1 MSQPHSIH
9 SPLHLTTGRR
19 WLIVAL
25 VAVAIVM
32 GTLTFEFARM
42 SASTAAVWTQ
52 WLQNAVNVIRLLE
65 VTALAF
71 GAYQFWANRN
81 ELRTAEAE
89 TARRARK
96 DANYQ
101 AWQVINSAQGK
112 GGSGGRVDALAD
124 LVRNDVSLAGIN
136 LDGAWLESIDL
147 RRAALPMASFEKTN
161 LQGARFD
168 GARLDGACFRGAN
181 LSAVSFINASL
192 RGADLTGAR
201 LSAVNLAGADLFDV
215 RGWREIASV
224 AHANV
229 DELRAAPRGFVEW
242 ARLNGAVDATK
253 DGTMAHPEQSREFR
267 IL

>member
-1 MSQPHSIH
+1 
-9 SPLHLTTGRR
+9 
-19 WLIVAL
+19 
-25 VAVAIVM
+25 
-32 GTLTFEFARM
+32 
-42 SASTAAVWTQ
+42 
-52 WLQNAVNVIRLLE
+52 
-65 VTALAF
+65 
-71 GAYQFWANRN
+71 
-81 ELRTAEAE
+81 
-89 TARRARK
+89 
-96 DANYQ
+96 
-101 AWQVINSAQGK
+101 
-112 GGSGGRVDALAD
+112 
-124 LVRNDVSLAGIN
+124 
-136 LDGAWLESIDL
+136 
-147 RRAALPMASFEKTN
+147 MASFEKTN

-181 LSAVSFINASL
+181 LSAASFTNASL

-253 DGTMAHPEQSREFR
+253 DGTMANPEQSREFR

>member
-1 MSQPHSIH
+1 M
-9 SPLHLTTGRR
+9 TGRR

-25 VAVAIVM
+25 AVVAIVLAS
-32 GTLTFEFARM
+32 LTIFFARM
-42 SASTAAVWTQ
+42 SPTTAAMWTQ
-52 WLQNAVNVIRLLE
+52 WLQNAVNTIRLLE
-65 VTALAF
+65 VTALGF

-81 ELRTAEAE
+81 ELRAAEAE

-124 LVRNDVSLAGIN
+124 LVRHDVSLAGIN

-147 RRAALPMASFEKTN
+147 RRATLPMASFEKTN

-181 LSAVSFINASL
+181 LSAASFINASL

>member
-1 MSQPHSIH
+1 MKAKSPHSFQQMA
-9 SPLHLTTGRR
+9 GRR
-19 WLIVAL
+19 WVGVAL
-25 VAVAIVM
+25 FAVGALIISLVVA
-32 GTLTFEFARM
+32 FARM
-42 SASTAAVWTQ
+42 PAATAAIWTQ
-52 WLQNAVNVIRLLE
+52 WLQNTVNVIRLLE
-65 VTALAF
+65 VAALGF

-89 TARRARK
+89 AVRRARK

-124 LVRNDVSLAGIN
+124 LVRNEVSLAGIN

-161 LQGARFD
+161 LQGAKFD

-181 LSAVSFINASL
+181 LSAASFINASL

-229 DELRAAPRGFVEW
+229 DELRAAPRGFIEW

-253 DGTMAHPEQSREFR
+253 DGAMAHPEQSREFR

>member
-1 MSQPHSIH
+1 MSQHHLIA
-9 SPLHLTTGRR
+9 SPLQRMSGRR
-19 WLIVAL
+19 WLLVVVAT
-25 VAVAIVM
+25 VAVVL
-32 GTLTFEFARM
+32 GYLTFVFARM
-42 SASTAAVWTQ
+42 PAATAAVWTQ

-65 VTALAF
+65 VTALGF

-81 ELRTAEAE
+81 ELRAAEAE
-89 TARRARK
+89 AVRRARK
-96 DANYQ
+96 DTNYQ

-147 RRAALPMASFEKTN
+147 RLAQLPMASFEKTN

-181 LSAVSFINASL
+181 LSAASLTNASL

-215 RGWREIASV
+215 RGWREIATV

-229 DELRAAPRGFVEW
+229 RELRAAPRGFVEW
-242 ARLNGAVDATK
+242 ALLNGAA
-253 DGTMAHPEQSREFR
+253 DGSSDGSVENPEQSREFR

>member
-1 MSQPHSIH
+1 MSQPHPIH
-9 SPLHLTTGRR
+9 PPLLLTTGRR
-19 WLIVAL
+19 WLIAAL
-25 VAVAIVM
+25 VAVAIVL
-32 GTLTFEFARM
+32 GTLTFLFARM
-42 SASTAAVWTQ
+42 SAATAAIWTQ

-65 VTALAF
+65 VTALGF
-71 GAYQFWANRN
+71 GAYQFWANRH
-81 ELRTAEAE
+81 EARAAEAD
-89 TARRARK
+89 AVRRARK
-96 DANYQ
+96 DSNYQ

-124 LVRNDVSLAGIN
+124 LVRNEVSLAGIN

-147 RRAALPMASFEKTN
+147 RNATLPMASLEKTN

-181 LSAVSFINASL
+181 LSAASFINASL

-215 RGWREIASV
+215 RGWREIATV

-229 DELRAAPRGFVEW
+229 AELRTAPRGFVEW
-242 ARLNGAVDATK
+242 ALLNGAAGGASDGSVDN
-253 DGTMAHPEQSREFR
+253 PEQSREFR

>member
-1 MSQPHSIH
+1 MSQQHSLH
-9 SPLHLTTGRR
+9 PPLPLTTGRR

-25 VAVAIVM
+25 AAVAIVL
-32 GTLTFEFARM
+32 GTLTFLFARM
-42 SASTAAVWTQ
+42 SAATAAVWTQ
-52 WLQNAVNVIRLLE
+52 WLQNTVNVIRLLE
-65 VTALAF
+65 VTALGF
-71 GAYQFWANRN
+71 GAYQFWANRH
-81 ELRTAEAE
+81 EARAAEAE
-89 TARRARK
+89 AVRRARK
-96 DANYQ
+96 DTNYQ

-112 GGSGGRVDALAD
+112 GGSGGRIDALAD

-147 RRAALPMASFEKTN
+147 RHAALPVASFEKTN

-181 LSAVSFINASL
+181 LSAASFTNASL

-215 RGWREIASV
+215 RGWREIATV

-229 DELRAAPRGFVEW
+229 AELRTAPRGFVEW
-242 ARLNGAVDATK
+242 ALLNGAAGGAS
-253 DGTMAHPEQSREFR
+253 DGSVENPEQSREFR

>member
-1 MSQPHSIH
+1 MSQQHSIQ
-9 SPLHLTTGRR
+9 SPLQRMTGRR
-19 WLIVAL
+19 WLIVA
-25 VAVAIVM
+25 VAAVATVL
-32 GTLTFEFARM
+32 GYLTVVFARM
-42 SASTAAVWTQ
+42 PAATAAVWTQ
-52 WLQNAVNVIRLLE
+52 WLQNTVNVIRLLE
-65 VTALAF
+65 VTALGF
-71 GAYQFWANRN
+71 GAYQFWANRT
-81 ELRTAEAE
+81 ELRAAEAE
-89 TARRARK
+89 AVRRARR
-96 DANYQ
+96 DTNYQ

-147 RRAALPMASFEKTN
+147 RLATLPMASFEKTN

-168 GARLDGACFRGAN
+168 GARLDGASFRGAN
-181 LSAVSFINASL
+181 LSAASFTNASL

-215 RGWREIASV
+215 RGWREIATV

-229 DELRAAPRGFVEW
+229 EELRAAPRGFVEW

-253 DGTMAHPEQSREFR
+253 DGTMANPEQSREFR

>member
-1 MSQPHSIH
+1 MSQQHSIH
-9 SPLHLTTGRR
+9 PPLPLTTGRR
-19 WLIVAL
+19 WLIVVLA
-25 VAVAIVM
+25 AVAIVL
-32 GTLTFEFARM
+32 GTLTFLFARM
-42 SASTAAVWTQ
+42 SAATAAVWTQ
-52 WLQNAVNVIRLLE
+52 WLQNTVNVIRLLE
-65 VTALAF
+65 VTALGF
-71 GAYQFWANRN
+71 GAYQFWANRH
-81 ELRTAEAE
+81 EARAAEAE
-89 TARRARK
+89 AVRRARK
-96 DANYQ
+96 DTNYQ

-112 GGSGGRVDALAD
+112 GGSGGRIDALAD

-147 RRAALPMASFEKTN
+147 RLAQLPMASFEKTN

-181 LSAVSFINASL
+181 LSAASFTNASL

-215 RGWREIASV
+215 RGWREIATV

-229 DELRAAPRGFVEW
+229 GELRAAPRGFIEW
-242 ARLNGAVDATK
+242 ARLNGAVDPS
-253 DGTMAHPEQSREFR
+253 DGTMANPEQSREFR

>member
-1 MSQPHSIH
+1 MSQQQLSP
-9 SPLHLTTGRR
+9 SPLQRLIGRR
-19 WLIVAL
+19 WVIVVIAL
-25 VAVAIVM
+25 VATVL
-32 GTLTFEFARM
+32 GYLTFVFARM
-42 SASTAAVWTQ
+42 PAATAALWTE

-65 VTALAF
+65 VSALAF
-71 GAYQFWANRN
+71 GAYQFLANRH
-81 ELRTAEAE
+81 EARAAEAD
-89 TARRARK
+89 AVRRARK
-96 DANYQ
+96 DSNYQ

-147 RRAALPMASFEKTN
+147 RLAAMPMASFEKTN

-181 LSAVSFINASL
+181 LSAASLTNASL

-201 LSAVNLAGADLFDV
+201 LSAVNFAGADLFDV
-215 RGWREIASV
+215 RGWREIANI

-242 ARLNGAVDATK
+242 ARLNGAVDGGA
-253 DGTMAHPEQSREFR
+253 MANPEQSREFR

>member
-1 MSQPHSIH
+1 MTHRHATPLSPHH
-9 SPLHLTTGRR
+9 MTGRR
-19 WLIVAL
+19 WLIVA
-25 VAVAIVM
+25 VAGIAVLL
-32 GTLTFEFARM
+32 GYLTFVFARM
-42 SASTAAVWTQ
+42 PAATAALWTE

-81 ELRTAEAE
+81 EVRAAEAE
-89 TARRARK
+89 AARRARK

-112 GGSGGRVDALAD
+112 GGSGGRIDALAD

-147 RRAALPMASFEKTN
+147 RLATLPMASFEKTN

-168 GARLDGACFRGAN
+168 GARLDGANFRGAN
-181 LSAVSFINASL
+181 LSAASLTNASL

-201 LSAVNLAGADLFDV
+201 LSAVNLAGADLSDV
-215 RGWREIASV
+215 RGWREIATV

-229 DELRAAPRGFVEW
+229 DEIHAAPRGFVDW

>member
-1 MSQPHSIH
+1 
-9 SPLHLTTGRR
+9 
-19 WLIVAL
+19 
-25 VAVAIVM
+25 
-32 GTLTFEFARM
+32 
-42 SASTAAVWTQ
+42 
-52 WLQNAVNVIRLLE
+52 
-65 VTALAF
+65 
-71 GAYQFWANRN
+71 
-81 ELRTAEAE
+81 
-89 TARRARK
+89 
-96 DANYQ
+96 
-101 AWQVINSAQGK
+101 
-112 GGSGGRVDALAD
+112 VDALAD
-124 LVRNDVSLAGIN
+124 LVRHDVSLAGIN

-147 RRAALPMASFEKTN
+147 RRATLPMASFEKTN

-181 LSAVSFINASL
+181 LSAASFINASL

>member
-1 MSQPHSIH
+1 MSQQHIMP
-9 SPLHLTTGRR
+9 SPLQRMTGRR
-19 WLIVAL
+19 WLIVVVAL
-25 VAVAIVM
+25 AAVVL
-32 GTLTFEFARM
+32 GYLTFVFARM
-42 SASTAAVWTQ
+42 PAATAAVWTQ
-52 WLQNAVNVIRLLE
+52 WLQNTVNVIRLLE
-65 VTALAF
+65 VTALGF

-81 ELRTAEAE
+81 EVRAAEAE
-89 TARRARK
+89 AVRRARK
-96 DANYQ
+96 DTNYQ

-124 LVRNDVSLAGIN
+124 LVRNGVSLAGIN

-147 RRAALPMASFEKTN
+147 RQAALPMASFEKTN

-168 GARLDGACFRGAN
+168 DARLDGACFRGAN
-181 LSAVSFINASL
+181 LSAASLTNASL

-215 RGWREIASV
+215 RGWREIATV

-229 DELRAAPRGFVEW
+229 AELRAAPRGFVEW
-242 ARLNGAVDATK
+242 ARLNGAVDGSS
-253 DGTMAHPEQSREFR
+253 DGSMDNPEQSREFR

>member
-1 MSQPHSIH
+1 MSQHHVIP
-9 SPLHLTTGRR
+9 SPLQRMSGRR
-19 WLIVAL
+19 WLIVVVAA
-25 VAVAIVM
+25 VAVVL
-32 GTLTFEFARM
+32 GYLTFVFARM
-42 SASTAAVWTQ
+42 PAATAAVWTQ

-65 VTALAF
+65 VTALGF

-81 ELRTAEAE
+81 ELRAAEAE
-89 TARRARK
+89 AVRRARK
-96 DANYQ
+96 DTNYQ

-147 RRAALPMASFEKTN
+147 RLAQLPMASFEKTN

-181 LSAVSFINASL
+181 LSAASFTNASL

-201 LSAVNLAGADLFDV
+201 LSAVNLAGADLFDA
-215 RGWREIASV
+215 RGWREIATV

-229 DELRAAPRGFVEW
+229 DGLRAAPRGFVEW
-242 ARLNGAVDATK
+242 ARSNGAADSSG
-253 DGTMAHPEQSREFR
+253 DGSMANPEQSREFR

>member
-1 MSQPHSIH
+1 MSQQHSIQP
-9 SPLHLTTGRR
+9 PLQYMTGRR
-19 WLIVAL
+19 WLILTIA
-25 VAVAIVM
+25 AVAALL
-32 GTLTFEFARM
+32 GYLTVVFARM
-42 SASTAAVWTQ
+42 PAATAAVWTQ
-52 WLQNAVNVIRLLE
+52 WLQNTVNVIRLLE
-65 VTALAF
+65 VTALGF
-71 GAYQFWANRN
+71 GAYQFWASRT
-81 ELRTAEAE
+81 ELRAAEAE
-89 TARRARK
+89 AVRRARR
-96 DANYQ
+96 DTNYQ

-147 RRAALPMASFEKTN
+147 RLATLPMASFEKTN

-181 LSAVSFINASL
+181 LSAASFTNASL

-215 RGWREIASV
+215 RGWREIATV

-229 DELRAAPRGFVEW
+229 EELRAAPRGFIEW

-253 DGTMAHPEQSREFR
+253 DGTMANPEQSREFR

>member
-1 MSQPHSIH
+1 MTSQ
-9 SPLHLTTGRR
+9 R
-19 WLIVAL
+19 WLVVA
-25 VAVAIVM
+25 AVVITIGLGYLIFV
-32 GTLTFEFARM
+32 FARM
-42 SASTAAVWTQ
+42 SAATAAVWTQ

-65 VTALAF
+65 VTALGF
-71 GAYQFWANRN
+71 GAYQFWANRH
-81 ELRTAEAE
+81 EARAAEAE
-89 TARRARK
+89 AVRRARK
-96 DANYQ
+96 DTNYQ

-124 LVRNDVSLAGIN
+124 LVRNDISLAGIN

-147 RRAALPMASFEKTN
+147 RRATLPMASFEKTN
-161 LQGARFD
+161 LQGACFD

-181 LSAVSFINASL
+181 LSAASFANASL

-215 RGWREIASV
+215 RGWREIATV

-229 DELRAAPRGFVEW
+229 EGLRAAPRGFVEW
-242 ARLNGAVDATK
+242 ARLNGAA
-253 DGTMAHPEQSREFR
+253 DGSNDGSMANPEQSREFR

>member
-1 MSQPHSIH
+1 MPQQHSFH
-9 SPLHLTTGRR
+9 SPLQRMTGRR
-19 WLIVAL
+19 WLIVA
-25 VAVAIVM
+25 VAAVATVV
-32 GTLTFEFARM
+32 GYLTFVFARM
-42 SASTAAVWTQ
+42 PAATAAVWTE

-65 VTALAF
+65 VTALGF
-71 GAYQFWANRN
+71 GAYQFWANRT
-81 ELRTAEAE
+81 ELRSAEAE
-89 TARRARK
+89 TVRRARR
-96 DANYQ
+96 DTNYQ

-147 RRAALPMASFEKTN
+147 RLATLPMASFEKTN

-181 LSAVSFINASL
+181 LSAASFTNASL

-215 RGWREIASV
+215 RGWREIATV

-229 DELRAAPRGFVEW
+229 EELRAAPRGFVEW

-253 DGTMAHPEQSREFR
+253 DGTMANPEQSREFR

>member
-1 MSQPHSIH
+1 MSQQHFVS
-9 SPLHLTTGRR
+9 SPLQRMTGRR
-19 WLIVAL
+19 WLIVA
-25 VAVAIVM
+25 VAAIAALL
-32 GTLTFEFARM
+32 GYLTVVFARM
-42 SASTAAVWTQ
+42 PASTAALWTE

-81 ELRTAEAE
+81 ELRSAEAE
-89 TARRARK
+89 SSRRARK

-147 RRAALPMASFEKTN
+147 RLAQLPMASFEKTN

-181 LSAVSFINASL
+181 LSAASFTNASL

-215 RGWREIASV
+215 RGWREIATV

-229 DELRAAPRGFVEW
+229 EELRAAPRGFVEW
-242 ARLNGAVDATK
+242 ARLNGAVDAMK
-253 DGTMAHPEQSREFR
+253 DGTMANPEQSREFR